1 MRAQALKNVNFEK
14 LMDVTKQMNDIK
26 NENLEELNTPNW
38 MWVTF
43 AEDIAFHA
51 ALEEKR
57 FKFQDNELKLKR
69 AQHPSDIKY
78 ENR

>member
-1 MRAQALKNVNFEK
+1 
-14 LMDVTKQMNDIK
+14 MNDVK
-26 NENLEELNTPNW
+26 NEKLEELNTPNW

-57 FKFQDNELKLKR
+57 FKF
-69 AQHPSDIKY
+69 
-78 ENR
+78 